1 MHLVWHDLYDSMF
14 GEQRPDLHSFTIL
27 RLGFSSCWK
36 KSLAARIPI
45 CFHAAGAS
53 AKRDYRKVE
62 IIGNSI
68 RIWRVKRGQFLLLGP
83 FLLSPHKMKLL
94 FLALLAVFAV
104 SVNAEAHIP
113 WPSATC
119 DCDYFY
125 KFPIGGCK
133 VRKILQNISWEG
145 KA

>member
-1 MHLVWHDLYDSMF
+1 M
-14 GEQRPDLHSFTIL
+14 
-27 RLGFSSCWK
+27 
-36 KSLAARIPI
+36 AARIPI

-94 FLALLAVFAV
+94 FLALLAAFAV
-104 SVNAEAHIP
+104 SVKAVVG
-113 WPSATC
+113 C
-119 DCDYFY
+119 DCSYFPAD
-125 KFPIGGCK
+125 KLTTLPTGGCK